1 MPPTPTSLTPRFPL
15 FWQFMAIGLFA
26 AVVLGSLAPISFH
39 TGGSIPHFDKL
50 LHFTAYALLT
60 AGYLAIFPAKMAR
73 IGIPLFMFA
82 VGVGIEWLQGM
93 TGYRS
98 ASLADAGA
106 DLLGILLAA
115 RLLVTPVKNIMILIE
130 NQWTGHVPASTKKR
144 RRRRKLRYLALW
156 QIIGLHLAIMVLL
169 TAFLPIELDQTR
181 IPHLDKI
188 LHFLV
193 WGTLTAWFLLV
204 FPGRKRGAL
213 IAAAMLG
220 LSITLESMQ
229 GLTPFGGDPSL
240 FDVLADLVGICV
252 AGILIFSPLKRLLLR
267 IERKLSPAR
276 YRRRRARMVSASPYQ
291 G

>member
-1 MPPTPTSLTPRFPL
+1 
-15 FWQFMAIGLFA
+15 MAISLFA

-39 TGGSIPHFDKL
+39 SAGSSIPHFDKL

-60 AGYLAIFPAKMAR
+60 AGYLAIFPGKMAR
-73 IGIPLFMFA
+73 VAIPLFMFA

-106 DLLGILLAA
+106 DLLGILLGA

-156 QIIGLHLAIMVLL
+156 QIIGLHFAIMVLL
-169 TAFLPIELDQTR
+169 TAFLPIELDQTD
-181 IPHLDKI
+181 IPHIDKI
-188 LHFLV
+188 VHFLV

-204 FPGRKRGAL
+204 FPGRKRGVL

-229 GLTPFGGDPSL
+229 GLTPYGGDPSL
-240 FDVLADLVGICV
+240 FDVLADLAGICV
-252 AGILIFSPLKRLLLR
+252 AGMFIYSPLKRLLLR
-267 IERKLSPAR
+267 IERKFSPAR
-276 YRRRRARMVSASPYQ
+276 YRRRRTRVVSAAPYQ

>member
-1 MPPTPTSLTPRFPL
+1 M
-15 FWQFMAIGLFA
+15 FWQCTAIALFA
-26 AVVLGSLAPISFH
+26 MVVLGSLAPISFH
-39 TGGSIPHFDKL
+39 SAASIPHFDKL

-60 AGYLAIFPAKMAR
+60 ASYLAIFPGRLAR
-73 IGIPLFMFA
+73 IGVPVFMLG

-115 RLLVTPVKNIMILIE
+115 KLLVLPLKNLMILIE
-130 NQWTGHVPASTKKR
+130 EPWTRHRPTAQRKR
-144 RRRRKLRYLALW
+144 RSRRLRHLALW

-169 TAFLPIELDQTR
+169 TAFLPIELDQTG
-181 IPHLDKI
+181 IPHIDKI
-188 LHFLV
+188 VHFLV
-193 WGTLTAWFLLV
+193 WGTLTAWFFLV

-229 GLTPFGGDPSL
+229 GLTRFGGEPSL
-240 FDVLADLVGICV
+240 FDVLADLLGIFV
-252 AGILIFSPLKRLLLR
+252 AGMIIYSPLRRLLLR
-267 IERKLSPAR
+267 IERKLSPAKH
-276 YRRRRARMVSASPYQ
+276 RRRRSATVSASS
-291 G
+291 